1 MAKGVRGALLH
12 LTDFGV
18 AGTLTIGGLGIRR
31 AKLSRVHVEYRG
43 GGDDALT
50 LERRLRK
57 DRVLLEDCEVRGGG
71 DGVMINAVGVGCSG
85 AASSTLDRGIF
96 ANPDFVIENSTVQ
109 GCGGYGMKTRS
120 GCSAMANNIQAGP
133 WDGHQEFGGMSA
145 MDAGMDAQIRAMMG
159 GMGGFGMGGDDDD
172 DDDRN
177 EFGFTQDET
186 MDVLAGRGSRGRTMR
201 TRCSPRCTVD
211 TRRLLSP
218 GVALQNCVSVS
229 GFAFT
234 QLDRFMRIRTAIPIT
249 SAASAAAACRGRC
262 LCPVT

>member
-50 LERRLRK
+50 LERVGEGYEE

-71 DGVMINAVGVGCSG
+71 DGVMINAVGVRLLRCRILN
-85 AASSTLDRGIF
+85 ASDRGIF

-120 GCSAMANNIQAGP
+120 GCERRGRNNIQAGP

-145 MDAGMDAQIRAMMG
+145 MDAGMDAQIRAAMG
-159 GMGGFGMGGDDDD
+159 GMRGFGMGGDDDDDD

-186 MDVLAGRGSRGRTMR
+186 MELLSQGVKPWEDDAHAVLA
-201 TRCSPRCTVD
+201 
-211 TRRLLSP
+211 
-218 GVALQNCVSVS
+218 ALH
-229 GFAFT
+229 GGY
-234 QLDRFMRIRTAIPIT
+234 D
-249 SAASAAAACRGRC
+249 
-262 LCPVT
+262 